1 MPGEARALWLISAAH
16 FVSHFHYLVLPP
28 LFYLLRRYMGV
39 GFVELGLAITVSNVV
54 SAVVQAPMGYAVDRF
69 GPRRMLIFGL
79 CLSGI
84 AYGSLGVFPVYPW
97 MLGAAVLFGVAN
109 SVYHPADYSILGAVI
124 DPGRVGR
131 AFSIHT
137 FSGFFGGAIAPTV
150 MLLVASAA
158 GFRAALLVAGLLGPI
173 VAIPLLLARGLDQAV
188 RHSAQGQGQAQ
199 RPANARR
206 EPGRPS
212 RGSLLSPAIISLT
225 AFFALLS
232 LSSGAITTFS
242 VVALVG
248 LYGVQLSVANA
259 ALSAYLMA
267 TAIGV
272 LAGGFVADATRR
284 HADVAAAGFGVA
296 AVIIFTIGTV
306 DLGTVLLVAAM
317 ASAGFLGGMIM
328 PSRDMLVRAAA
339 PPGMAGRTFGIVTTG
354 FNIGGTI
361 GPMLGGWLMDQGQ
374 PRWIFYSSVCFM
386 VLTVLM
392 VLFGD
397 RRSRRRSH
405 GPALMQAAP
414 DASGVAR

>member
-1 MPGEARALWLISAAH
+1 MTSETRKLSEARALWLISAAH

-28 LFYLLRRYMGV
+28 LLYLLTQRMGV
-39 GFVELGLAITVSNVV
+39 GFVELGLAITISNVV

-69 GPRRMLIFGL
+69 GPRRMLIVGL

-84 AYGSLGVFPVYPW
+84 AYGSIGVFPVYSW
-97 MLGAAVLFGVAN
+97 LLGASVIAGVAN
-109 SVYHPADYSILGAVI
+109 SVYHPADYSILGSVI

-137 FSGFFGGAIAPTV
+137 FAGFFGGAIAPTV
-150 MLLVASAA
+150 MLLVASTA
-158 GFRAALLVAGLLGPI
+158 GFRAALICAGLLGPA
-173 VAIPLLLARGLDQAV
+173 VAVPLLLARGLDQAANHRV
-188 RHSAQGQGQAQ
+188 SARQGPD
-199 RPANARR
+199 RPPGAR
-206 EPGRPS
+206 
-212 RGSLLSPAIISLT
+212 LLSPAIISLT

-242 VVALVG
+242 VVALVA
-248 LYGVQLSVANA
+248 LYGVQFSVANA

-284 HADVAAAGFGVA
+284 HAEVAAAGFGVA
-296 AVIIFTIGTV
+296 AVITFTIGTV
-306 DLGTVLLVAAM
+306 YLGTVFLVLAM
-317 ASAGFLGGMIM
+317 AAAGFLAGMIM

-361 GPMLGGWLMDQGQ
+361 GPMLGGWLMDNGE

-386 VLTVLM
+386 ILTVLM

-397 RRSRRRSH
+397 WRSRRREH
-405 GPALMQAAP
+405 GVALMQAE
-414 DASGVAR
+414 

>member
-1 MPGEARALWLISAAH
+1 MTSETRKLSEVRALWLISAAH

-28 LFYLLRRYMGV
+28 LLYLLTQRMGV
-39 GFVELGLAITVSNVV
+39 GFVELGLAITISNVV
-54 SAVVQAPMGYAVDRF
+54 SAIVQAPMGYAVDRF
-69 GPRRMLIFGL
+69 GPRRMLIAGL

-84 AYGSLGVFPVYPW
+84 AYGSIGVFPVYPW
-97 MLGAAVLFGVAN
+97 LLGASVIAGVAN
-109 SVYHPADYSILGAVI
+109 SVYHPADYSILGSVI

-137 FSGFFGGAIAPTV
+137 FAGFFGGAIAPTV
-150 MLLVASAA
+150 MLLLASTA
-158 GFRAALLVAGLLGPI
+158 GFRAALIFAGMLGPV
-173 VAIPLLLARGLDQAV
+173 VAVPLVLARGLDQAASHRV
-188 RHSAQGQGQAQ
+188 VAAPRGSD
-199 RPANARR
+199 RPPAA
-206 EPGRPS
+206 
-212 RGSLLSPAIISLT
+212 SLLSPAIISLT

-242 VVALVG
+242 VVALVA
-248 LYGVQLSVANA
+248 LYGVQFSVANA

-284 HADVAAAGFGVA
+284 HAEVAAAGFGAA
-296 AVIIFTIGTV
+296 AVITFTIGTV
-306 DLGTVLLVAAM
+306 DLGAVLLVSAM
-317 ASAGFLGGMIM
+317 AAAGLLAGMIM

-361 GPMLGGWLMDQGQ
+361 GPMLGGWLMDRGE
-374 PRWIFYSSVCFM
+374 PRWIFYSSVGFM
-386 VLTVLM
+386 ILTVLM

-397 RRSRRRSH
+397 WRTRRRAH
-405 GPALMQAAP
+405 GAALLQAE
-414 DASGVAR
+414 